1 VFLTTFSSN
10 IPRLQQAVDVA
21 VSAGRKVAVVGSSM
35 RTHVE
40 VAERLGLLRIPAG
53 RRVDAET
60 AMDLPPSRCM
70 ILATGSQGEPN
81 SALAR
86 IAVDD
91 HREAFLEP
99 GDVVIHSA
107 RTIPGNEKAVGRM
120 TNHLLR
126 RGAEVVLETDAP
138 VHVSGHPSAD
148 ELRLLLHLV
157 RPRYLIPIH
166 GEFRQLD
173 AHARI
178 GVDAGLDP
186 DRVAVLDS
194 GDVLAVGESTLEKVD
209 RVPVGQVFL
218 DAALDRVDFD
228 VLRDRRKIADDGI
241 VVAVL
246 ALDRATGRLNGE
258 PEIASRGFAA
268 EGDAADLLREAGA
281 ALAAALAAT
290 SEEQRSDEGLLK
302 STVQTALKRFLRR
315 RTQKRPLIIP
325 VVVEL

>member
-1 VFLTTFSSN
+1 V
-10 IPRLQQAVDVA
+10 
-21 VSAGRKVAVVGSSM
+21 
-35 RTHVE
+35 
-40 VAERLGLLRIPAG
+40 
-53 RRVDAET
+53 
-60 AMDLPPSRCM
+60 
-70 ILATGSQGEPN
+70 TGSQGEPT

-91 HREAFLEP
+91 HREAVVEP
-99 GDVVIHSA
+99 GDRVIHSA

-126 RGAEVVLETDAP
+126 RGAEVILETDAP
-138 VHVSGHPSAD
+138 IHVSGHPSAD

-157 RPRYLIPIH
+157 RPRYLVPIH

-178 GVDAGLDP
+178 GREAGLDP
-186 DRVAVLDS
+186 DRVAVVDS
-194 GDVLAVGESTLEKVD
+194 GDVLAIDENSMERAG

-258 PEIASRGFAA
+258 PEIATRGFASD
-268 EGDAADLLREAGA
+268 GDGGNLLREAGA
-281 ALAAALAAT
+281 ALAAAL
-290 SEEQRSDEGLLK
+290 EEASLERRSDEGLLK
-302 STVQTALKRFLRR
+302 SLVQSELKRFLKR